1 MKIWLNNFKRPLIFF
16 GSTNTYILKTG
27 LVSFEKISNLIVNK
41 GDFLDPQPFFL
52 VQLLLL
58 FENSLIEELLK
69 LLVAIVDAE
78 LLEAVD
84 GEVLEA
90 GDVQNSNVI

>member
-1 MKIWLNNFKRPLIFF
+1 MNVFKRPLIFF
-16 GSTNTYILKTG
+16 GSTNTCILKTG

-41 GDFLDPQPFFL
+41 RDFLDSQPFFL

-90 GDVQNSNVI
+90 GDVQNADVI

>member
-1 MKIWLNNFKRPLIFF
+1 
-16 GSTNTYILKTG
+16 
-27 LVSFEKISNLIVNK
+27 
-41 GDFLDPQPFFL
+41 
-52 VQLLLL
+52 LLL

-69 LLVAIVDAE
+69 FLVAIVDAE

>member
-1 MKIWLNNFKRPLIFF
+1 
-16 GSTNTYILKTG
+16 
-27 LVSFEKISNLIVNK
+27 LVSFKQKSNLIVNK
-41 GDFLDPQPFFL
+41 GDFLDSQPFFL

-69 LLVAIVDAE
+69 FLVAIVDAE